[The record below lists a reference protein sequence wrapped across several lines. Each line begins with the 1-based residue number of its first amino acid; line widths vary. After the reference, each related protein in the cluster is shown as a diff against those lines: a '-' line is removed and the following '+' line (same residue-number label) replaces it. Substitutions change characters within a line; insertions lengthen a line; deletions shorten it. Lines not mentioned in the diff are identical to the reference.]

1 MPAILWAFKVSVFF
15 IASNSDLLFVKSTI
29 IILKMERH
37 IITTMGI
44 GSSNSLTNGE
54 PMVNDFE
61 TRTMI
66 LIAVP
71 FLANGNIRSS

>member
-1 MPAILWAFKVSVFF
+1 
-15 IASNSDLLFVKSTI
+15 
-29 IILKMERH
+29 MERH